1 MTTGEENM
9 FDVRLNQ
16 MQIDLIVNAL
26 KNHAILER
34 DIAIRDE
41 IEILSDMFENVE
53 PDVLNSFVD

>member
-1 MTTGEENM
+1 M

-41 IEILSDMFENVE
+41 IEILSDMFESVE

>member
-1 MTTGEENM
+1 M

-41 IEILSDMFENVE
+41 IEFLSDMFENVE

>member
-1 MTTGEENM
+1 M

-26 KNHAILER
+26 KLLQKKNDDLEI
-34 DIAIRDE
+34 DLLMDC
-41 IEILSDMFENVE
+41 FESVE